1 MLSIETNTSTQC
13 RQKQNDK
20 YSYKC
25 SQSKLVMTFCLLLY
39 YLLIFFLILFIIVN
53 GLYMLMIKTSITSI
67 KVNILVI
74 LITKKSCY
82 KICCSLSLCPHST
95 RGKKQRTRERSWTRV
110 QFATDRQ
117 EAQLAPKQC
126 MLTMRR
132 ADEVETNS
140 VRDAGQKRVL
150 KQKNGQNST
159 NVNNF
164 MAEKYSIALLRPY

>member
-1 MLSIETNTSTQC
+1 
-13 RQKQNDK
+13 
-20 YSYKC
+20 
-25 SQSKLVMTFCLLLY
+25 
-39 YLLIFFLILFIIVN
+39 
-53 GLYMLMIKTSITSI
+53 
-67 KVNILVI
+67 
-74 LITKKSCY
+74 
-82 KICCSLSLCPHST
+82 
-95 RGKKQRTRERSWTRV
+95 
-110 QFATDRQ
+110 
-117 EAQLAPKQC
+117 